1 VTEDDIRY
9 GGRIVAPEDPQEAAR
24 SGEPE
29 SVGHEQYYESL
40 VELSPVAVVTTDL
53 DGRVTSW
60 NPAAQDLFGYTSGEA
75 LGNVVDKLVCNE
87 EDLRVEARLYM
98 QEVRSEGRIHVT
110 TRRTRKDG
118 SAVDVELLAS
128 LVVADGQHAGFLAIY
143 HDISEASR
151 QKQYLEALLQN
162 SLSAIVTIDF
172 NDDVV
177 SWNPAA
183 EKLFGYTAQEAIG
196 RDIDALVVPNDP
208 RVQAEAEDVNRQAE
222 TGQLSLT
229 TRRARK
235 DGSLV
240 DVQVLAAPIKV
251 GGELVGLYA
260 IYHDITELQK
270 ARREADAA
278 TQAKSA
284 FLATM
289 SHEIRTP
296 MNAVIGMTG
305 LLLDTDLTPEQLHY
319 AEIIRD
325 SGDALLTVIND
336 VLDFSKIEA
345 GRLDL
350 EEKELDLRGC
360 IETALGLAAAAAA
373 GKGLDLAYELEPE
386 VPAAI
391 VGDVARL
398 RQILINLLNNA
409 VKFTEEGEVVVSVK
423 PVATGDGSPGS
434 TCQLQFSVRDTGIG
448 IPADRIAG
456 LFESFS
462 QVDTST
468 TRKYGGTGLGLAISK
483 RLSELMGG
491 TMWVESGEGAGS
503 TFYFTIDAA
512 IAAATPAPHE
522 AGAPPQL
529 DGRRVLIVDDNATN
543 RHILLRQTAAWGM
556 RARDSDSPSE
566 ALRWI
571 ERGDPFDVAILD
583 MQMPEMDGL
592 VLAQHIREHHN
603 GTSLPLVMLTSLG
616 RRDIDSSVE
625 FAAYL
630 TKPIRPSELYEVLMS
645 VFGADV
651 SVTTTRDGPI
661 AADELM
667 AERLPLRIL
676 VAEDN
681 SVNQQLVTLMLR
693 KIGYAADVVSNGLE
707 VLEAVR
713 RQPYDVIL
721 MDVQMPKMD
730 GLEATRRIHGMFKDD
745 RPYIVAAT
753 ANALQEER
761 EMCLAAGM
769 DDYLS
774 KPIRMEDLVAA
785 LSKSPS
791 GVTPEGEGVA
801 IDRAT
806 FDQLVETLGGG
817 DVVAGLISMFLSD
830 APKLLESL
838 GRAIAEGDAQGVRR
852 AAHTLKSSSAPFGAT
867 ALSQLCGQLE
877 AMGKAGAIEG
887 ASELLRGAETHYE
900 QVRAALET
908 CAKELVH
915 A

>member
-1 VTEDDIRY
+1 MTEDDIRY
-9 GGRIVAPEDPQEAAR
+9 GGRIVAPEDSQKAAR
-24 SGEPE
+24 SREPE
-29 SVGHEQYYESL
+29 SIGHEQYYESL

-75 LGNVVDKLVCNE
+75 LGKVVDELVCNE
-87 EDLRVEARLYM
+87 DVLKAEARLYM
-98 QEVRSEGRIHVT
+98 QRVRREGRIHVT

-118 SAVDVELLAS
+118 GAVDVELLAS
-128 LVVADGQHAGFLAIY
+128 LVVADGEHAGFLAIY

-151 QKQYLEALLQN
+151 QKQYLEALMQN
-162 SLSAIVTIDF
+162 SLSAIVTIDL

-183 EKLFGYTAQEAIG
+183 EKLFGYTAKEAIG
-196 RDIDALVVPNDP
+196 RDIDALVANDP
-208 RVQAEAEDVNRQAE
+208 QARAEAEEVNRQAE

-229 TRRARK
+229 TRRTRK

-251 GGELVGLYA
+251 GGELVGLHA

-325 SGDALLTVIND
+325 SGDSLLTIIND

-350 EEKELDLRGC
+350 EEKEFDLRGC
-360 IETALGLAAAAAA
+360 IESALELAAAAAA
-373 GKGLDLAYELEPE
+373 GKGLELAYELGPE

-391 VGDVARL
+391 VGDVTRL

-434 TCQLQFSVRDTGIG
+434 ICRLQFSVRDTGIG
-448 IPADRIAG
+448 IPADRIEG

-468 TRKYGGTGLGLAISK
+468 TRKYGGTGLGLAISR

-503 TFYFTIDAA
+503 TFRFTIDAA
-512 IAAATPAPHE
+512 IAAASPAPHE

-529 DGRRVLIVDDNATN
+529 DGKRVLIVDDNATN

-556 RARDSDSPSE
+556 RARDSDSPLE

-571 ERGDPFDVAILD
+571 ERGGLFDVAILD

-592 VLAQHIREHHN
+592 ALAQHIREHHN

-616 RRDIDSSVE
+616 RRDIESSVE
-625 FAAYL
+625 FAAHL

-645 VFGADV
+645 VFRADV
-651 SVTTTRDGPI
+651 SVTTTREGPS

-681 SVNQQLVTLMLR
+681 SINQQLVILMLR
-693 KIGYAADVVSNGLE
+693 KIGYAADVVSNGLKA
-707 VLEAVR
+707 LEAVS

-730 GLEATRRIHGMFKDD
+730 GLEATRRIHTMFKDD

-769 DDYLS
+769 D
-774 KPIRMEDLVAA
+774 
-785 LSKSPS
+785 
-791 GVTPEGEGVA
+791 
-801 IDRAT
+801 
-806 FDQLVETLGGG
+806 
-817 DVVAGLISMFLSD
+817 
-830 APKLLESL
+830 
-838 GRAIAEGDAQGVRR
+838 
-852 AAHTLKSSSAPFGAT
+852 
-867 ALSQLCGQLE
+867 
-877 AMGKAGAIEG
+877 
-887 ASELLRGAETHYE
+887 
-900 QVRAALET
+900 
-908 CAKELVH
+908 
-915 A
+915 